1 MKVLAVIDGFLPPF
15 VERTGLRV
23 LAALFRR
30 LVARGCDL
38 HVLTTIPAHVD
49 PDWRTWVDDQ
59 WHAGLRLHPRPEPF
73 GGLPRLAFL
82 GARFSLAPEAARLQR
97 AHGFDIIHEY
107 SSSPWLANRTA
118 LYRCTGAA
126 TLHSLITCN
135 ETWLGDPRGCRL
147 FPDLILC
154 ASRRDYEALR
164 RRHPDRVA
172 YLPLGIE
179 VAAFSSAEPRRCA
192 GNGKPPVILYLG
204 PLEERK
210 GIGTLLRA
218 APLIQRRHPAARLV
232 IATHAC
238 NGRGYAYAAARRKL
252 LATAGAK
259 GLQLELREGYL
270 DVPRL
275 LAEADIFAYPL
286 ASAHGTLHQP
296 ATLLEAMAA
305 GTAVVATALPTIQEI
320 VTDGVDGLLAPPND
334 AAALAARLAT
344 LLDHPSLRWTLAG
357 SAARRAAQ
365 FDLAPCAATLLR
377 HYETVLQSAPRR
389 LARQAPRQ
397 PREPLP
403 AATWPDHQARPAT
416 PPDSPRPSRGG
427 GLRLAFLTD
436 ITPTTGSWIGRYE
449 PLARELVKLGH
460 QVTILAPHPSY
471 ATLPLAER
479 VSWRDG
485 VIIRYVGPCF
495 YRQTA
500 GGRRYRSTT
509 TILRLAL
516 GSLRRMLGHAWRTRY
531 DALLVAKPLPLASC
545 AALLLRLLRRRPL
558 IVDYDDF
565 ELTTNNP
572 QGSIQRRALQLC
584 EALAPRLAQHVTTHS
599 AFLARRLQARG
610 VPPPRL
616 TYLPNGIDARRLG
629 EGWTPRL
636 DLGRPVRILYCGDLN
651 LQSGHHVDLL
661 LRAVAQARQHVATP
675 FQLEIAGDGKD
686 EQSLRRLAARL
697 GIDTLITWRGRIDP
711 FAVRETLARAQIAV
725 DPVNL
730 TPGNLARCPLKI
742 LEAMHAG
749 LAVITSAVGE
759 RRRLL
764 QDAGVYVAAGDAP
777 ALGEALR
784 QLIEAPGLRHELG
797 RRAAALARPYRWSTL
812 ARQFEHLLQEVIRK
826 ERS

>member
-49 PDWRTWVDDQ
+49 PNWRTWVDDQ

-73 GGLPRLAFL
+73 GSLPRLAFL
-82 GARFSLAPEAARLQR
+82 GARFRLAPEVARLQR
-97 AHGFDIIHEY
+97 AHGFDLIHEY

-147 FPDLILC
+147 FPDLLLC

-164 RRHPDRVA
+164 RRRPERVA

-192 GNGKPPVILYLG
+192 GTGKPPVILYLG

-218 APLIQRRHPAARLV
+218 AVLLQRPYPAARFV

-252 LATAGAK
+252 LATADATGM
-259 GLQLELREGYL
+259 QLDLREGYL

-275 LAEADIFAYPL
+275 LAEADILAYPL
-286 ASAHGTLHQP
+286 TSLHGTLHQP

-305 GTAVVATALPTIQEI
+305 GTAVVATALPAIQEI
-320 VTDGVDGLLAPPND
+320 VTEGVDGLLAPPND

-344 LLDHPSLRWTLAG
+344 LLEHPSLRWMLAG
-357 SAARRAAQ
+357 NAARRAAQ
-365 FDLAPCAATLLR
+365 FDLEPCAATLLR
-377 HYETVLQSAPRR
+377 HYEAILQSAPRR
-389 LARQAPRQ
+389 LARPAPRQ

-403 AATWPDHQARPAT
+403 AAWSDLQGGPAA
-416 PPDSPRPSRGG
+416 PPGSPRLSRGG
-427 GLRLAFLTD
+427 GLRLVFLTD

-471 ATLPLAER
+471 GTLPPAER

-485 VIIRYVGPCF
+485 VIIRSVGSCF

-500 GGRRYRSTT
+500 RGRRYRSTA
-509 TILRLAL
+509 TILRLAAGTL
-516 GSLRRMLGHAWRTRY
+516 CRMVAQAWSSRY

-545 AALLLRLLRRRPL
+545 AALLLRLLRRRPVV
-558 IVDYDDF
+558 VDCDDF
-565 ELTTNNP
+565 EPATNNP
-572 QGSIQRRALQLC
+572 QGAVQRRALQLS
-584 EALAPRLAQHVTTHS
+584 EALAPRLAHHVTTHS
-599 AFLARRLQARG
+599 AFLARRLLARG
-610 VPPPRL
+610 VRLPRL

-629 EGWTPRL
+629 EGWPPRL

-651 LQSGHHVDLL
+651 LESGHHVDLL
-661 LRAVAQARQHVATP
+661 LQAAAQARQQTAFP
-675 FQLEIAGDGKD
+675 FQIDIVGDGRD
-686 EQSLRRLAARL
+686 EHVLRRLAARL
-697 GIDTLITWRGRIDP
+697 GIDSLVAWHGRIDP

-725 DPVNL
+725 DPVSL
-730 TPGNLARCPLKI
+730 TPGNLGRCPLKV

-749 LAVITSAVGE
+749 LPVITSAVGE

-764 QDAGVYVAAGDAP
+764 QDAGVYVPAGDAP

-784 QLIEAPGLRHELG
+784 LLIEAPGLRHEVG
-797 RRAAALARPYRWSTL
+797 RRAAALALPYRWSTL
-812 ARQFEHLLQEVIRK
+812 ARRFEHLLQGVIRK